1 MPHPGMRRRVAAIPG
16 TPLPNGLLGGCTTVI
31 DVEDE
36 HELLGVDWVSLSCKH
51 AYPTDWCPTDDAG
64 TPLPPPGPKQFERP
78 DSESAGPVTV
88 YAGAICSAPGFPYA
102 EAEQHARA
110 GLSQGRGG
118 RSRNGSGRTC
128 WPRPPWTAPRP
139 PARCRCR
146 RACRSWRGGWPPTT
160 AA

>member
-64 TPLPPPGPKQFERP
+64 NPLPPPGPKTNH
-78 DSESAGPVTV
+78 DGSSLPV
-88 YAGAICSAPGFPYA
+88 CSATMYA
-102 EAEQHARA
+102 AYQ
-110 GLSQGRGG
+110 
-118 RSRNGSGRTC
+118 SGQF
-128 WPRPPWTAPRP
+128 
-139 PARCRCR
+139 
-146 RACRSWRGGWPPTT
+146 SSL
-160 AA
+160 